1 MEKPTRLTT
10 REAAQALGCRKPSDA
25 LALLRAAGVSVTRC
39 GASWLWETSEV
50 ERLAATLRKPAAPP
64 ARGPAQAQRECL
76 GDGA

>member
-10 REAAQALGCRKPSDA
+10 REAAQSLGCRKPSDA

-50 ERLAATLRKPAAPP
+50 ERLAETLRKPAAP
-64 ARGPAQAQRECL
+64 AVEAITHTA
-76 GDGA
+76 